1 MSQNKKKVTSKND
14 NKDDDRQNWFKKVM
28 KNNPDIRNLRE
39 RVFPLSRTESF
50 ARIFGAGQ
58 EETKQKLNDDI
69 ILQLI
74 MQHLMAVGFRKT
86 KTILEEETGI
96 KYQPHY
102 VRDSRLQNLVRVA
115 IKNVD
120 LVWDQTIK
128 EQENQLDQQTG
139 NIDLVGHL
147 RSLGLEVE
155 DDDDYDLTSIWD
167 DEGEKKNIIYTEKT
181 ENKNTTKEEMKEI
194 EAASLNK
201 LVEILT
207 HEKQRNVLYTKT
219 FLMTYQSFT
228 SPRTLLT
235 KLTQRFHIPKE
246 MEEIYKDK
254 KTIIQLRVCNVLK
267 FWITDYFEDFNS
279 KVLTE
284 LQDFID
290 NSLNSEKFNKIGST
304 LSLIIKRKMEQKNKK
319 GHIFYDLPPEPKL
332 PKTIFSPK
340 LNLFDVDPEEIARQI
355 TLIEYNIYEKIK
367 PSELLK
373 LAWSSPKLRHRSP
386 NVIQMIHRFNLISG
400 WVATAILKRERV
412 KERGKALRWF
422 INIASHCRK
431 LNNFNGLMAILSGLG
446 SSAVHRLKHTFDEL
460 PEKFFEELDDLE
472 TDLSSEKS
480 FANYRTLIKEINP
493 PCIPYFALYLTDLTF
508 IEDGNPDVIE
518 GLINFQKRR
527 LIYDLIFGIQIYQ
540 KPPYNFQS
548 IHQILRL
555 LQNLETL
562 DESELYTLSLKVEP
576 RKCLRSEID

>member
-1 MSQNKKKVTSKND
+1 MSQNQKKTTSKND
-14 NKDDDRQNWFKKVM
+14 NKIDDRQNWFKKVM

-319 GHIFYDLPPEPKL
+319 GHIFYDPPPEPKL

-400 WVATAILKRERV
+400 WVATAILKGERV
-412 KERGKALRWF
+412 KERGKSLRWF

-480 FANYRTLIKEINP
+480 FANYRTLIKEIKP